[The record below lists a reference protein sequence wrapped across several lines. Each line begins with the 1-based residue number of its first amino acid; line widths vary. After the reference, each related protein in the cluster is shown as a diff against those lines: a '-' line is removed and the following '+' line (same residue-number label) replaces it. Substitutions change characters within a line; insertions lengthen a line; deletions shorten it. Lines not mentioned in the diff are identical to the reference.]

1 MTPSRI
7 PPQVLL
13 ARRRR
18 AICSRLAE
26 QQTNHS
32 LSINLDTAQVQS
44 SGAKGKKQ
52 VGANKNKNGD
62 KRKNPATPTP
72 LPKVKKTVSHMDPGL
87 TPTGE
92 GGNRSQVV
100 NQPESSVTSAPGE
113 SAKDSVAER
122 SPNEEAKTS
131 GVEGD
136 KENDP
141 DGRSDANPAAGGD
154 QDEEESIKR
163 SAMQSLSFKKK
174 GKKEE
179 GDENL
184 SDTQKMRAVKIK
196 AAREQYDEVRA
207 IHDELS
213 KSVKKL
219 EERARG
225 CHRQI
230 RSCCREPGALKT
242 RTQLLEFRRT
252 RHFGGLW
259 TGYMEKEGFWSP
271 LKWQVRRTPESVYG
285 KTAILASA
293 EMASSAEAIL
303 GSAEMACSAE
313 ARMGYMKKQPFWL
326 PPKWQV
332 RLKPFWAP
340 PKWHVRLK
348 PEWVYGKTSILASA
362 KMTSSAEGNRVYGK
376 TAILGSAEMASS
388 AEGNRVYG
396 KTAILASAEMASSA
410 EGIRVYGKTA
420 ILESAE
426 MASSAEARMAIWK
439 NSNSGL
445 R

>member
-1 MTPSRI
+1 MSPKQINKSNKNKKATQPMKKKSSMSTPNSKVGGSQITPGESTAATPSRHVS
-7 PPQVLL
+7 PLTDLMAP
-13 ARRRR
+13 
-18 AICSRLAE
+18 
-26 QQTNHS
+26 
-32 LSINLDTAQVQS
+32 
-44 SGAKGKKQ
+44 
-52 VGANKNKNGD
+52 
-62 KRKNPATPTP
+62 RK
-72 LPKVKKTVSHMDPGL
+72 
-87 TPTGE
+87 
-92 GGNRSQVV
+92 
-100 NQPESSVTSAPGE
+100 
-113 SAKDSVAER
+113 
-122 SPNEEAKTS
+122 
-131 GVEGD
+131 
-136 KENDP
+136 
-141 DGRSDANPAAGGD
+141 
-154 QDEEESIKR
+154 
-163 SAMQSLSFKKK
+163 
-174 GKKEE
+174 
-179 GDENL
+179 
-184 SDTQKMRAVKIK
+184 
-196 AAREQYDEVRA
+196 
-207 IHDELS
+207 
-213 KSVKKL
+213 
-219 EERARG
+219 
-225 CHRQI
+225 
-230 RSCCREPGALKT
+230 SCCREPGALKT

-313 ARMGYMKKQPFWL
+313 ARMVRLKELGYMKKQPFWL

-348 PEWVYGKTSILASA
+348 PEWVYGKTSILAYA
-362 KMTSSAEGNRVYGK
+362 EMTSSAEGNRVYGK
-376 TAILGSAEMASS
+376 TAILG
-388 AEGNRVYG
+388 
-396 KTAILASAEMASSA
+396 SAEMASSA